1 MTINSIQVGAKNP
14 CQAGLR
20 IRRAHSTRLRDEV
33 YSLRYRAYRKEEA
46 IEPSV
51 FEAFEDRYDHQPN
64 HVLWALT
71 YEDRVIGSI
80 RTTWFDPAERHPI
93 PEMHAYSEELAKIVA
108 NDASIL
114 SGNRLVTDP
123 DLSSANPQ
131 AVLLLLRHFMVTA
144 SYKSSDWAVAA
155 ARSNHVAFYRRVFR
169 ARVVSE
175 SRVYPG
181 LRCPMFLMAC
191 DLRQNDGL
199 ITQKTPSLQ
208 PRGYEQ
214 VFLDQKYQEI
224 WEIGLPLEI

>member
-1 MTINSIQVGAKNP
+1 MTFNSIKVGARSP
-14 CQAGLR
+14 CPAGLR
-20 IRRAHSTRLRDEV
+20 IRRAHTARLRDEV
-33 YSLRYRAYRKEEA
+33 YSLRYRAYRKEDA

-51 FEAFEDRYDHQPN
+51 FETFEDRYDHQPN

-71 YEDRVIGSI
+71 FEDRVIGSI
-80 RTTWFDPAERHPI
+80 RTTWFEPVERHPI
-93 PEMHAYSEELAKIVA
+93 PEMHAYSEDLAKIVA

-123 DLSSANPQ
+123 DLSSASAQ

-144 SYKSSDWAVAA
+144 SYKGSDWAVAA
-155 ARSNHVAFYRRVFR
+155 ARSNHLAFYRRVFR
-169 ARVVSE
+169 ASVASE
-175 SRVYPG
+175 SRLYPG
-181 LRCPMFLMAC
+181 LRCAMYLMAC
-191 DLRQNDGL
+191 NLRQNNAL
-199 ITQKTPSLQ
+199 ITTSTPTLK